1 MKTGKRVLALN
12 DDNHDTSFITEDGQY
27 FSDYTGIIQFLATPH
42 LEDYHVRYVYLLNIP
57 EDNIEATEAFDIL
70 DIRGAT
76 SEKFN
81 KSFNLLWA
89 LFGKENGFF

>member
-1 MKTGKRVLALN
+1 MKTDKRVLALN

-27 FSDYTGIIQFLATPH
+27 FSDYTIIQFLATPH

-57 EDNIEATEAFDIL
+57 KDNIEATEAFDIL
-70 DIRGAT
+70 DMWGTT

-81 KSFNLLWA
+81 ESFNLLWA

>member
-1 MKTGKRVLALN
+1 MKTDKRVLALN

-42 LEDYHVRYVYLLNIP
+42 LEDYHVKYVYLLNIP
-57 EDNIEATEAFDIL
+57 EDNIEATEAFDIW
-70 DIRGAT
+70 GAT

-81 KSFNLLWA
+81 ESFNLLWT

>member
-27 FSDYTGIIQFLATPH
+27 FSDYTSIIQFLATPH

-57 EDNIEATEAFDIL
+57 EDNDDATEAFDIL
-70 DIRGAT
+70 DMRGAT
-76 SEKFN
+76 SEKFRE
-81 KSFNLLWA
+81 SFNLLWA

>member
-27 FSDYTGIIQFLATPH
+27 FSDYTGIIQFLAAPH

-57 EDNIEATEAFDIL
+57 EDNIEATEAFDI
-70 DIRGAT
+70 RGAT

-81 KSFNLLWA
+81 ESFNLLWA

>member
-1 MKTGKRVLALN
+1 MKTDKRVLALN

-27 FSDYTGIIQFLATPH
+27 FSDYTGIIQFLAAPH
-42 LEDYHVRYVYLLNIP
+42 LEDYRVRYVYLLNIP
-57 EDNIEATEAFDIL
+57 EDNIDATEAF

-81 KSFNLLWA
+81 ESFNLLWA

>member
-1 MKTGKRVLALN
+1 MKTDKRVLALN

-27 FSDYTGIIQFLATPH
+27 FSDYAIIQFLATPH

-57 EDNIEATEAFDIL
+57 KDNIEAFDIL
-70 DIRGAT
+70 DMWGTT

-81 KSFNLLWA
+81 ESFNLLWA

>member
-27 FSDYTGIIQFLATPH
+27 FSDYTGIIQFLAAPH

-57 EDNIEATEAFDIL
+57 EDNIEATEAFDI
-70 DIRGAT
+70 RGGT

-81 KSFNLLWA
+81 ESFNLLWA

>member
-27 FSDYTGIIQFLATPH
+27 FSDYIGIIQFLAAPH
-42 LEDYHVRYVYLLNIP
+42 LEDYRVRYVYLLNIP
-57 EDNIEATEAFDIL
+57 EDNIDATEAF

-81 KSFNLLWA
+81 ESFNLLWA

>member
-1 MKTGKRVLALN
+1 MKTDKRVLALN
-12 DDNHDTSFITEDGQY
+12 DDVHNTSFITEDGQY
-27 FSDYTGIIQFLATPH
+27 FSNYTDIIQFLATPH
-42 LEDYHVRYVYLLNIP
+42 LENYRIRYVYLLNIP
-57 EDNIEATEAFDIL
+57 EDNIDATEAFSIL
-70 DIRGAT
+70 DIWGAT

>member
-1 MKTGKRVLALN
+1 MKTDKRVLALN

-57 EDNIEATEAFDIL
+57 EDNIEATEAFDI
-70 DIRGAT
+70 REAT

-81 KSFNLLWA
+81 ESFNLLWA

>member
-27 FSDYTGIIQFLATPH
+27 FSDYTGIIQFLATSH

-57 EDNIEATEAFDIL
+57 EDNIEATEAFDI
-70 DIRGAT
+70 RGAT

-81 KSFNLLWA
+81 ESFNLLWA

>member
-27 FSDYTGIIQFLATPH
+27 FSDYAGIIQFLAAPH

-57 EDNIEATEAFDIL
+57 EDNIEATEAFDI
-70 DIRGAT
+70 RGAT

-81 KSFNLLWA
+81 ESFNLLWA

>member
-1 MKTGKRVLALN
+1 MKINKRVLALN

-27 FSDYTGIIQFLATPH
+27 FPDYTDIIQFLAAPH
-42 LEDYHVRYVYLLNIP
+42 LEDYHVRYVYFPNIP

-70 DIRGAT
+70 DMWGTT

-81 KSFNLLWA
+81 ESFNLLWA
-89 LFGKENGFF
+89 LFDKENGFF

>member
-27 FSDYTGIIQFLATPH
+27 FSDYTGIIQFLAAPH
-42 LEDYHVRYVYLLNIP
+42 LEDYRVRYVYLLNIP
-57 EDNIEATEAFDIL
+57 EDNIDATEAFDI
-70 DIRGAT
+70 RGAN

-81 KSFNLLWA
+81 ESFNLLWA

>member
-1 MKTGKRVLALN
+1 MKTGKKVLALN

-27 FSDYTGIIQFLATPH
+27 FSDYTGIIQFLAVPH
-42 LEDYHVRYVYLLNIP
+42 LEDYHIRYVYLLNIP
-57 EDNIEATEAFDIL
+57 EDNTEATEAF

-81 KSFNLLWA
+81 ESFNLLWT
-89 LFGKENGFF
+89 LFGKENSFL